1 MYAVIFRAK
10 IAQTD
15 ELYFQTG
22 ERMREL
28 ACGKY
33 GCLEFVSMMEG
44 KEEIAISYWE
54 NEKQILNWKKDPEHI
69 KAQEQGRTQ
78 WYESYSVEVCKV
90 ERSYAGARSPTSL

>member
-10 IAQTD
+10 VAESD
-15 ELYFQTG
+15 DLYFRTA

-44 KEEIAISYWE
+44 EEEIAISYWE
-54 NEKQILNWKKDPEHI
+54 TEKQLLNWKKDPEHI
-69 KAQEQGRTQ
+69 KAQEQGRAQ

-90 ERSYAGARSPTSL
+90 ERSYVGARLRAIS